1 MLVAR
6 PAEDLPPS
14 GNSLTLNAKY
24 LLAPRLVRRKPILTI
39 SLGTPW
45 NLAPE
50 VIVYIYVYGNLIQK
64 DGEVTCSSV
73 HIGL

>member
-24 LLAPRLVRRKPILTI
+24 PLAPRLVRRKPILTI

-50 VIVYIYVYGNLIQK
+50 VIVYIYVYCIQYISK
-64 DGEVTCSSV
+64 FNTKGW
-73 HIGL
+73 

>member
-1 MLVAR
+1 VAR

-24 LLAPRLVRRKPILTI
+24 PLAPRSVRRKPILTI
-39 SLGTPW
+39 SLVTPW

-50 VIVYIYVYGNLIQK
+50 VIVYIYIYGNLTQK
-64 DGEVTCSSV
+64 DGEVASSSD